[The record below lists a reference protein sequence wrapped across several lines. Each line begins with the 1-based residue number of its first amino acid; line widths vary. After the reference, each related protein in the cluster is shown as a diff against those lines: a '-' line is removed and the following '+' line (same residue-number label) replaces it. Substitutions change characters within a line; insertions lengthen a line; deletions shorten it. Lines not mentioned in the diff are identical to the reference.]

1 MLKGLVVEVFVGYLR
16 NSKQVSSVISRGT
29 LVDDEVTEEMVD

>member
-1 MLKGLVVEVFVGYLR
+1 MLKGLVVEVFAGYLR
-16 NSKQVSSVISRGT
+16 NRKQVSGVMSRRK